1 MKLTVINLAHR
12 TDRWAHITK
21 EFEGYQIVRFDAVRH
36 EHGWI
41 GCLKSHGILLDLLI
55 KTDDSGIYPVLEDD
69 CTILC
74 SREEFDTRWAK
85 YQRFLK
91 QREGEWDYFMVGGVH
106 LEPTRIVCRDPF
118 VVECDWGVNTHFIVH
133 SKQSAQTMIDYAARD
148 DWDTGCDNH
157 LSRSHR
163 GFIWVAYPMMCGWLD
178 SPSDISSG
186 YQDDMKIAFQKTI
199 EKLEEFVKEAV

>member
-12 TDRWAHITK
+12 TDRWAHITE
-21 EFEGYQIVRFDAVRH
+21 EFKGYPIVRFDAVRH
-36 EHGWI
+36 ERGWI
-41 GCLKSHGILLDLLI
+41 GCLKSHGILLNLLT

-91 QREGEWDYFMVGGVH
+91 QHEGEWDFFTMGGTYVQP
-106 LEPTRIVCRDPF
+106 LRIVCRDPF
-118 VVECDWGVNTHFIVH
+118 VIECGWSVATHFIVH

-148 DWDTGCDNH
+148 DWDTACDNH

-163 GFIWVAYPMMCGWLD
+163 GHIWIAYPMMCGWIK
-178 SPSDISSG
+178 SPSDISDE
-186 YQDDMKIAFQKTI
+186 YIDKCNAAFVETI
-199 EKLEEFVKEAV
+199 KDLEKFVEEAL